1 MCVWASS
8 HLSSGFILWLVF
20 FVVENFF
27 LLGRANFEFLNSEV
41 TSLMYL
47 WPGLYPSVVV
57 PLVRSA
63 EV

>member
-1 MCVWASS
+1 MCLWAYP
-8 HLSSGFILWLVF
+8 HLSSGFMLWLVF

-27 LLGRANFEFLNSEV
+27 LLGIAKFEFLNSEV

-47 WPGLYPSVVV
+47 WPGFYPSVVV
-57 PLVRSA
+57 PLMRSA